1 MRRYLVRCSV
11 TLLYLFVIISCSK
24 SNNGPPDWR
33 MPTANELSSS
43 WRSINPD
50 KFSIVRGD
58 FNGDGVI
65 DEAKLLVR
73 KDGTGIG
80 LFAFVSENGKY
91 KTFLLEEIKNKLQ
104 IDAIGIDKVTYGK
117 YKTACGKGYWDCS
130 KEETPEIELTTDSLN
145 LFKYESANSF
155 FYWNKQKKVFNRIW
169 ITD

>member
-104 IDAIGIDKVTYGK
+104 IDHARICISVCEQARPGLRTIAVQ
-117 YKTACGKGYWDCS
+117 ACIHAYVALLCS
-130 KEETPEIELTTDSLN
+130 S
-145 LFKYESANSF
+145 
-155 FYWNKQKKVFNRIW
+155 
-169 ITD
+169 